1 MAETKDGK
9 DILDEICP
17 RIHAQADMVNDL
29 AVANQNSDNVSVL
42 LNLSKQP

>member
-17 RIHAQADMVNDL
+17 RIHAQADMVFPEFGFNRKGKAGRPQL
-29 AVANQNSDNVSVL
+29 ET
-42 LNLSKQP
+42 